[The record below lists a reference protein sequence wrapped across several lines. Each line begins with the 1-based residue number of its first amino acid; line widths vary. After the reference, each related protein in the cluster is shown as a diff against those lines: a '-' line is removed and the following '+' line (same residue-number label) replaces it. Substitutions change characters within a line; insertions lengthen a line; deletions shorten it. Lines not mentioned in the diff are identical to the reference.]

1 MAGLTPSV
9 AKFAKRYAD
18 AAGLLKTAAQAF
30 ADEVVGGVYPSAEYS
45 YR

>member
-9 AKFAKRYAD
+9 PKFAKRYAD
-18 AAGLLKTAAQAF
+18 VAGMLGQAASDFAA
-30 ADEVVGGVYPSAEYS
+30 EVASGAYPTSEYC